1 MNKKSINKFLKVFL
15 GLFSGI
21 ILFEIFLRTIENTSL
36 WRIFPVIEPILGVPD
51 KNIGYKFTPNQ
62 EGIWVKENRVKVK
75 INSLG
80 LRDISY
86 SNDFKNFFKIV
97 LMGDSMV
104 EALQVSE
111 NYVFENITERNLENF
126 MNKNFRIFNLSKSG
140 DGPLRQLVSLEE
152 IGFDLDP
159 NLAIFFSSYSDFL
172 SGELMDDTLS
182 PGYKF
187 INGQNIKRS
196 YSFRDRWQIEKSN
209 SRIFKY
215 GLVAIQKSPIL
226 RMFYLKSKEDFR
238 KLIGINKNN
247 ELSNNDFNDICFTK
261 EIDKI
266 YYLLKEEKNNL
277 NLKILKYFLSDLNR
291 SAKNKKLSLIYIV
304 NSIPIPDK
312 SCNEQVRKRKE
323 SLNNLIYIF
332 EKNNITFVDFNH
344 LIKDKFGSISNS
356 ELKYS
361 GGHLNYLGHKVYAD
375 SLTHVIKNFLK
386 EIR

>member
-312 SCNEQVRKRKE
+312 SCNEQVSKRKE
-323 SLNNLIYIF
+323 FLNNLIYIF
-332 EKNNITFVDFNH
+332 EKNNITLVDFNY

-375 SLTHVIKNFLK
+375 LFTHVIKDFLK
-386 EIR
+386 ENR